1 MDVWQWPAGQDAG
14 PRRDGKRDRDGLGM
28 EQTADSRLN
37 HDRND
42 GEGIQAIE
50 QGG

>member
-1 MDVWQWPAGQDAG
+1 MFCHGRLGRMQA
-14 PRRDGKRDRDGLGM
+14 PRRDGMRERDGLGK
-28 EQTADSRLN
+28 ERTADSRLN